1 MFQREE
7 QDKTPEELSNVEID
21 NLRERVQS
29 NCSKHDQR
37 TWEKN
42 AWPENWEVFNED
54 LENIT
59 TNQTEWK
66 NIVSE
71 IYKKKK
77 NQKLKW
83 IRTG

>member
-1 MFQREE
+1 MFQKEE
-7 QDKTPEELSNVEID
+7 QDKTPELLSNVEID
-21 NLRERVQS
+21 NLPERVQS

-37 TWEKN
+37 TLEKS

-59 TNQTEWK
+59 TNQIERR

-71 IYKKKK
+71 IKQQQQQ
-77 NQKLKW
+77 N
-83 IRTG
+83 RN

>member
-21 NLRERVQS
+21 NLPERVQS

-37 TWEKN
+37 TLEKN

-59 TNQTEWK
+59 TNQIERR

-71 IYKKKK
+71 IKQQQQQ
-77 NQKLKW
+77 N
-83 IRTG
+83 RN